1 MGIQLGENAIQ
12 RAACWK
18 NHTES
23 ALHSTATLPTVDVVQ
38 LHQYEELLQKASAG
52 LVSAEVSKLLVRKV
66 YGKDIM
72 KLGKMLK
79 IMFCVVRQNWNCE
92 KKKINEHL

>member
-12 RAACWK
+12 RAACWE

-38 LHQYEELLQKASAG
+38 LHQYEELLQ
-52 LVSAEVSKLLVRKV
+52 
-66 YGKDIM
+66 
-72 KLGKMLK
+72 
-79 IMFCVVRQNWNCE
+79 
-92 KKKINEHL
+92 EHQQDYYQQK